1 MTHSATNKHQT
12 LDWNQPEREQRP
24 AGKMKKIIL
33 VFLFLLVIVGLG
45 GAYYWGAGMASPA
58 SFRTL
63 QVMRGDLFIGVT
75 ATGTVEP
82 VEIIDVGAQIVGSIK
97 SFGPDLERSGKTI
110 DYNSQVKKG
119 AILAKLDDS
128 PHKAELDKAKANL
141 ELAEAELTRFQARQ
155 KQAERDFHRAEELKD
170 TDSLADY
177 ENAMSQLEISKA
189 DLAMAEAKVDQAKIA
204 RKQAEINLG
213 YTVIQSPVDGVVIER
228 RVNIGQTVVAGMNA
242 PSLFLMA
249 KDLSHMQVW
258 AAVNEA
264 DIGDI
269 KVGQKVT
276 FKVDAF
282 RDRTYS
288 GKVSQIRLNAG
299 LSQNVVSYGVICD
312 VDNKDGTL
320 RPYMTAKMQFE
331 VARRPNVVLVPNQA
345 LRWQPTWEQVA
356 SSAQADLTRPI
367 PSAKPQAAS
376 QEDGVEGENAV
387 GKVDAGKPTLWTLT
401 EDGLVE
407 PVTVKV
413 GLSDGM
419 VTEIIGGDIKP
430 GAEVVVNVLRE
441 AQPDFVS
448 GFISKVI
455 KK

>member
-1 MTHSATNKHQT
+1 MNKQQT
-12 LDWNQPEREQRP
+12 SDWNVPEPEHRP
-24 AGKMKKIIL
+24 ASKMKKI
-33 VFLFLLVIVGLG
+33 LFLLFVLVIAGLG
-45 GAYYWGAGMASPA
+45 GAYYWGAGMASPP

-63 QVMRGDLFIGVT
+63 PVMRGDLFIGVT

-97 SFGPDLERSGKTI
+97 SFGPDPNKPGKTI

-119 AILAKLDDS
+119 CVLATLDDL

-141 ELAEAELTRFQARQ
+141 ELAEAELNRFRARL
-155 KQAERDFHRAEELKD
+155 KQAERDFRRAEELKD

-177 ENAMSQLEISKA
+177 ENAQSQLEMSKA
-189 DLAMAEAKVDQAKIA
+189 DLAMSEAKVDQAKIA
-204 RKQAEINLG
+204 MKQAGINLG
-213 YTVIQSPVDGVVIER
+213 YTVIHSPVDGVVIER
-228 RVNIGQTVVAGMNA
+228 RVNVGQTVVAGMNA

-249 KDLSHMQVW
+249 KDLSHMLVW

-269 KVGQKVT
+269 KIGQKVT
-276 FKVDAF
+276 FKVDAY
-282 RDRTYS
+282 RDRTYT
-288 GKVSQIRLNAG
+288 GKVTQIRLNAG

-345 LRWQPTWEQVA
+345 LNWRPTWEQVSA
-356 SSAQADLTRPI
+356 SARDGLMRP
-367 PSAKPQAAS
+367 SSRDESHAEVKEGQ
-376 QEDGVEGENAV
+376 QEDATPKVET
-387 GKVDAGKPTLWTLT
+387 GKPTLWTVDD
-401 EDGLVE
+401 DGLVK
-407 PVTVKV
+407 PVAVRA

-419 VTEIIGGDIKP
+419 VTEIVDGDIKP
-430 GAEVVVNVLRE
+430 GDAIVVNILRE

-448 GFISKVI
+448 GFISKVT

>member
-1 MTHSATNKHQT
+1 MNKQQT
-12 LDWNQPEREQRP
+12 PDWNAPEPEQRP
-24 AGKMKKIIL
+24 ASKMKKIAL
-33 VFLFLLVIVGLG
+33 FLFVLAVAGLG
-45 GAYYWGAGMASPA
+45 GAYYWGAGMASPP

-63 QVMRGDLFIGVT
+63 SVMRGDLFIGVT

-82 VEIIDVGAQIVGSIK
+82 VEIIDVGAQIIGSIK
-97 SFGPDLERSGKTI
+97 SFGPDPNRPGKTV

-119 AILAKLDDS
+119 CVLATLDDL

-141 ELAEAELTRFQARQ
+141 ELAEAELKRFHARHNQAD
-155 KQAERDFHRAEELKD
+155 RDFRRAEELKD

-204 RKQAEINLG
+204 LKQAEINLG

-249 KDLSHMQVW
+249 KDLSHMLVW

-276 FKVDAF
+276 FKVDAY
-282 RDRTYS
+282 RDRTYT
-288 GKVSQIRLNAG
+288 GKVTQIRLNAG

-331 VARRPNVVLVPNQA
+331 VARRPDAILVPNQA
-345 LRWQPTWEQVA
+345 LNWQPTWEQVA
-356 SSAQADLTRPI
+356 SSARDDLTQPTSRPE
-367 PSAKPQAAS
+367 PRAESKEGQ
-376 QEDGVEGENAV
+376 QEDATP
-387 GKVDAGKPTLWTLT
+387 KVDTGKPTLWTVD
-401 EDGLVE
+401 ESGLVK
-407 PVTVKV
+407 PVAVKV
-413 GLSDGM
+413 GLTDGM
-419 VTEIIGGDIKP
+419 VTEIVGGDIKP
-430 GAEVVVNVLRE
+430 GDTVVVNILRE

-448 GFISKVI
+448 GFISKVT